1 MKIYSLLLCKNEADI
16 IASVLK
22 DACRWSDKIIVFD
35 NGSNDGTWEIV
46 CDMANQHPDIIIPY
60 AHDGRA
66 FRIGLRALSFDSF
79 KQEMTPDDWWCIRM
93 DADEF
98 YVDNPKDF
106 LAKVPKR
113 YQQVSKTSFDYV
125 LCHEDLQEHN
135 FSGHFEEDKD
145 KIRYYKPTNWAETRF
160 VRHSPRLHWEI
171 DQKKPQ
177 PLGLTYPE
185 AIRVKHYQF
194 RSPQQMQQRYAIRQA
209 SKQAGCGSFHHEKG
223 SSWKDYLAY
232 RQEMYFDANDG
243 NLKTQGNR
251 NKLRRMHQEF
261 LKAILQSVRYYG

>member
-66 FRIGLRALSFDSF
+66 FRIGLRALSFDAF

-171 DQKKPQ
+171 DQKKTTTIGTYLSGSHQSEALPIPQ
-177 PLGLTYPE
+177 SATDAATLCHSSSFQTSRL
-185 AIRVKHYQF
+185 RF
-194 RSPQQMQQRYAIRQA
+194 FSPRKRKLLERL
-209 SKQAGCGSFHHEKG
+209 SCLSP
-223 SSWKDYLAY
+223 
-232 RQEMYFDANDG
+232 
-243 NLKTQGNR
+243 R
-251 NKLRRMHQEF
+251 NVLRRERW
-261 LKAILQSVRYYG
+261 QSENPRQSK